1 MQILTGIYEQVINQ
15 VIDNELKGIDL
26 NENIIDKTS
35 IDSAEA
41 QHILSEYLAQV
52 IEKGLIRIREQYRDD
67 SKHAQINACNEII
80 AKLSELSN
88 SEDILDWKIG
98 LEGQQLLAILHK
110 TKQQIK
116 DKRPTTSLAVSTL
129 FTGSKLEP
137 SMVSELKREIATADR
152 IDMLVSFIKWS
163 GLRLIFD
170 DLADFTKEHKLRII
184 TTSYMG
190 ATDPKA
196 LEELAK
202 LPNTEIKISYN
213 TKRTRLHAK
222 AYMFYRNSGFSTAYI
237 GSSNLSSAAIGEGL
251 EWNVKAT
258 NQDMAHVLRNMSATF
273 DSYWNSNEF
282 EDFCLNDMEKFIKA
296 IKIEY
301 SNDNTND
308 DIVFK
313 IEPYSFQKE
322 ILEKLE
328 AERKIHKRYK
338 NLVVA
343 ATGTGKTVI
352 SAFDYKNFCKQNPNS
367 QNRLLFIAHRQE
379 ILNQSIK
386 TYRGILRNPNF
397 GDVLYG
403 NQRVSQIDH
412 LFMSIQSFNSKDFEN
427 KVPEDFYD
435 YIVVDEFHHAAA
447 PSYQKLLSY
456 FKPKVLLGL
465 TATPERLDGLDIC
478 ATYFDG
484 YTAAEIRLPEAIN
497 LQLLVPF
504 QYFGVTDTVDLS
516 SVKFVRGYYDRTE
529 LENVY
534 IMDDARTLNIISS
547 VRKYVTDIKQVI
559 GLGFCVSI
567 EHAKYMAR
575 RFNEAGIPSIALHGG
590 SSEEERLTA
599 KNKLIKK
606 EVNFIFTVDLYNEGV
621 DIPEINTVLFLR
633 PTESMTIFMQQLG
646 RGLRLCEGKDVLTV
660 LDFIGQQNK
669 KYSFEGKLRCM
680 IDKSKDSL
688 EEEAKRGFVNLPVG
702 CNIQL
707 EKVAMQ
713 YVLDNIKASIPN
725 KRNILS
731 RIQSFE
737 RETGVKL
744 TLSSFLRKYQYKL
757 TDIYSKSLFTTLMME
772 ANIIPTKQ
780 ITNADTYQK
789 AFLKLCSIDSRLW
802 ISFLIKALTNEK
814 WEYNQDEKLM
824 LNMLHYT
831 FWQKSPQLMGF
842 KQEDGVIDFIKS
854 EPLVKKE
861 LLEILYIRYNQIGFL
876 DNAINLEFDNMLYN
890 HCTYTRDQALA
901 AVGYWNYEKRPEMRE
916 GVLYLKDKKTH
927 LFFINLNK
935 SEKDFSPTT
944 MYEDYAINEIL
955 FHWQSQST
963 TTIQSKTG
971 QSYINHDKNGENI
984 ILFVREQKSD
994 KNGAMPYTCL
1004 GKAHF
1009 VSNHGEKPMNIVWR
1023 LEKEMPAW
1031 LYKLASQAIAV

>member
-1 MQILTGIYEQVINQ
+1 MQILTGIYEKVINQ
-15 VIDNELKGIDL
+15 AIETELKEIDL
-26 NENIIDKTS
+26 NDNIIDKTS

-41 QHILSEYLAQV
+41 QHILAEYLAQI
-52 IEKGLIRIREQYRDD
+52 IEKGLLRIKEQCKED
-67 SKHAQINACNEII
+67 SKNAQIKACNEII
-80 AKLSELSN
+80 EKISVLSN
-88 SEDILDWKIG
+88 SDDILDWKIG
-98 LEGQQLLAILHK
+98 SKGEQLLAILQK
-110 TKQQIK
+110 AKQQIK
-116 DKRPTTSLAVSTL
+116 DKRPTTSLAISTL
-129 FTGSKLEP
+129 FTGAKSEP
-137 SMVSELKREIATADR
+137 SMVSELKREIATSDK

-170 DLADFTKEHKLRII
+170 DLVEFTKEHELRII
-184 TTSYMG
+184 TTSYMA

-196 LEELAK
+196 LEKLAK
-202 LPNTEIKISYN
+202 LPNTKIKISYN

-258 NQDMAHVLRNMSATF
+258 NQDLAHILRNMKATF
-273 DSYWNSNEF
+273 DSYWNSSEF
-282 EDFCLNDMEKFIKA
+282 ENFCLNDMEKFIKA
-296 IKIEY
+296 IEIEY
-301 SNDNTND
+301 SNGNTHD

-313 IEPYSFQKE
+313 IEPYPFQKE
-322 ILEKLE
+322 ILEKLD
-328 AERKIHKRYK
+328 AERKIHNRFK

-352 SAFDYKNFCKQNPNS
+352 SAFDYKSFCKQHPNS
-367 QNRLLFIAHRQE
+367 CNKLLFIAHRQE

-386 TYRGILRNPNF
+386 TYRGILKNANF

-403 NQRVSQIDH
+403 NKKATQIEH
-412 LFMSIQSFNSKDFEN
+412 LFMTIQSFNAKKFETDIPTN
-427 KVPEDFYD
+427 FYD
-435 YIVVDEFHHAAA
+435 YIVIDEFHHASAK
-447 PSYQKLLSY
+447 SYQKLLSY

-465 TATPERLDGLDIC
+465 TATPERADGLDIFK
-478 ATYFDG
+478 YFDG

-497 LQLLVPF
+497 RQLLVPF

-516 SVKFVRGYYDRTE
+516 AVRFEKGYYDITE
-529 LENVY
+529 LEKIY
-534 IMDDARTLNIISS
+534 IRDDARTSNIIRA
-547 VRKYVTDIKQVI
+547 VHKYVTDIKQVV

-590 SSEEERLTA
+590 SPEEERLNA

-606 EVNFIFTVDLYNEGV
+606 DINFIFTVDLYNEGV

-633 PTESMTIFMQQLG
+633 PTESMTIFIQQLG

-669 KYSFEGKLRCM
+669 QYSFEGKLRCM

-688 EEEAKRGFVNLPVG
+688 EEEVKRGFTNLPIG

-713 YVLDNIKASIPN
+713 HVLENIKSSIPN
-725 KRNILS
+725 KRNIIS

-737 RETGVKL
+737 HETGEKP
-744 TLSSFLRKYQYKL
+744 TLSRFLRKYQYKL

-772 ANIIPTKQ
+772 SNVISSKHIENI
-780 ITNADTYQK
+780 NTYQK

-814 WEYNQDEKLM
+814 WNYNQNEKYM

-831 FWQKSPQLMGF
+831 FWQASPLSMRYSDESGI
-842 KQEDGVIDFIKS
+842 IDFIKT
-854 EPLVKKE
+854 EPLIKNE
-861 LLEILYIRYNQIGFL
+861 LLELLHIRYNQIGFI
-876 DNAINLEFDNMLYN
+876 DNPIDLNFSNMLYN
-890 HCTYTRDQALA
+890 HCTYTRDQILA

-927 LFFINLNK
+927 ILFINLNK

-944 MYEDYAINEIL
+944 MYEDYAINETL

-971 QSYINHDKNGENI
+971 QSYINQNKNRENV
-984 ILFVREQKSD
+984 ILFVREQKND
-994 KNGAMPYTCL
+994 KNRTMPYICL
-1004 GKAHF
+1004 GKANF
-1009 VSNHGEKPMNIVWR
+1009 VSNQGEKPMNIVWK
-1023 LEKEMPAW
+1023 LENEIPAG
-1031 LYKLASQAIAV
+1031 LYKIASQAIAI

>member
-1 MQILTGIYEQVINQ
+1 MQILAGIYEQVINQ
-15 VIDNELKGIDL
+15 VIDNELKEIDL
-26 NENIIDKTS
+26 DENIIDKTS

-52 IEKGLIRIREQYRDD
+52 IEKGLLRIREQYKDD
-67 SKHAQINACNEII
+67 SKYAQIKACNEII
-80 AKLSELSN
+80 AKLSEITN

-98 LEGQQLLAILHK
+98 ADGQQLLAILHK
-110 TKQQIK
+110 TKQQLK
-116 DKRPTTSLAVSTL
+116 DRRPTTSLAISTL
-129 FTGSKLEP
+129 FTGSKVEP
-137 SMVSELKREIATADR
+137 SMVSELKKEIATADK

-170 DLADFTKEHKLRII
+170 DLIDFTKEHKLRII

-196 LEELAK
+196 LDELAR

-237 GSSNLSSAAIGEGL
+237 GSSNLSSAAIGYGL

-258 NQDMAHVLRNMSATF
+258 KQDMPHVLRNMSATF

-282 EDFCLNDMEKFIKA
+282 EEFSINDMEKFIKA
-296 IKIEY
+296 IKTEY
-301 SNDNTND
+301 SNDNGND

-328 AERKIHKRYK
+328 TERKIHNRFK

-352 SAFDYKNFCKQNPNS
+352 SAFDYKSFCKQNPNS

-386 TYRGILRNPNF
+386 TYRGILRNANF
-397 GDVLYG
+397 ADVLYG
-403 NQRVSQIDH
+403 NQKVSQIDH
-412 LFMSIQSFNSKDFEN
+412 LFMTIQSFNAKKFET
-427 KVPEDFYD
+427 KVPADFYD

-447 PSYQKLLSY
+447 KSYQKLLSY
-456 FKPKVLLGL
+456 FKPKILLGL
-465 TATPERLDGLDIC
+465 TATPERTDGLDVFK
-478 ATYFDG
+478 YFDRH
-484 YTAAEIRLPEAIN
+484 TAAEIRLPEAIN
-497 LQLLVPF
+497 RQLLVPF
-504 QYFGVTDTVDLS
+504 QYFGITDTVDLS
-516 SVKFVRGYYDRTE
+516 SVKFEKGYYDKTE
-529 LENVY
+529 LENIYVG
-534 IMDDARTLNIISS
+534 DDARTFNIISS

-575 RFNEAGIPSIALHGG
+575 RFSEAGIPSIALYGD
-590 SSEEERLTA
+590 SAEEDRANAKDRL
-599 KNKLIKK
+599 IRK
-606 EVNFIFTVDLYNEGV
+606 EINFIFTVDIYNEGV

-633 PTESMTIFMQQLG
+633 PTESMTIYVQQLG

-660 LDFIGQQNK
+660 LDFVGQQNK

-680 IDKSKDSL
+680 IDKSKVSIED
-688 EEEAKRGFVNLPVG
+688 EVKQGFINLPIG
-702 CNIQL
+702 CNIHL
-707 EKVAMQ
+707 ERKAME
-713 YVLDNIKASIPN
+713 YILDNIKSSIPN

-737 RETGVKL
+737 RETGENI
-744 TLSSFLRKYQYKL
+744 TLSSFLYKYQYKL
-757 TDIYSKSLFTTLMME
+757 TDIYSKSLFATLMME
-772 ANIIPTKQ
+772 ANIIPSQQ
-780 ITNADTYQK
+780 IKNADTYQK

-814 WEYNQDEKLM
+814 WDYNQDEKLM

-831 FWQKSPQLMGF
+831 FWQKSPLSMGYPD
-842 KQEDGVIDFIKS
+842 ESGVIDFINS
-854 EPLVKKE
+854 EPFMKNE
-861 LLEILYIRYNQIGFL
+861 LLDILSIRYNQIGFM
-876 DNAINLEFDNMLYN
+876 DNAINLDFDNMLYN

-901 AVGYWNYEKRPEMRE
+901 AVGYWNYKKRLEMRE

-944 MYEDYAINEIL
+944 MYEDYAINETL

-963 TTIQSKTG
+963 TTVQSKTG
-971 QSYINHDKNGENI
+971 QLYINQDRNGENV
-984 ILFVREQKSD
+984 ILFVREHKND
-994 KNGAMPYTCL
+994 KNGAMPYICL

-1009 VSNHGEKPMNIVWR
+1009 VSNQGEKPMNIVWK
-1023 LEKEMPAW
+1023 LENEMPAL
-1031 LYKLASQAIAV
+1031 LYKIASQAIAV

>member
-1 MQILTGIYEQVINQ
+1 MQLFTGIYEQIINKVIA
-15 VIDNELKGIDL
+15 NELNEVDA
-26 NENIIDKTS
+26 NENIITKS
-35 IDSAEA
+35 AIDSAEA
-41 QHILSEYLAQV
+41 QHILSEYLGQI
-52 IEKGLIRIREQYRDD
+52 IEKGLIRIREQYKEN
-67 SKHAQINACNEII
+67 SKEAQINACNEII

-88 SEDILDWKIG
+88 SEDVLDWKIG
-98 LEGQQLLAILHK
+98 SEGQYLLAILHK
-110 TKQQIK
+110 TQQQLK
-116 DKRPTTSLAVSTL
+116 DKRPTTSLSISTL

-137 SMVSELKREIATADR
+137 SMVNELKREIATADR

-163 GLRLIFD
+163 GLRLIINE
-170 DLADFTKEHKLRII
+170 LTEFTKEHKLRII

-196 LEELAK
+196 LEELAH
-202 LPNTEIKISYN
+202 LQNTEIKISYN

-251 EWNVKAT
+251 EWNIKAT
-258 NQDMAHVLRNMSATF
+258 NQDMPHILRNVNATF
-273 DSYWNSNEF
+273 ASYWNSKEF
-282 EDFCLNDMEKFIKA
+282 EYFSLNDMDKFIKA
-296 IKIEY
+296 IQTEY
-301 SNDNTND
+301 SNDNAND

-313 IEPYSFQKE
+313 IEPYPFQKE

-328 AERKIHKRYK
+328 SARKIHNRYK

-352 SAFDYKNFCKQNPNS
+352 SAFDYKNFCKQNPQS

-386 TYRGILRNPNF
+386 TFRGILKDANF
-397 GDVLYG
+397 GDVLYA
-403 NQRVSQIDH
+403 NKTTNQIDH
-412 LFMSIQSFNSKDFEN
+412 LFLSIQSFNAKDFEN
-427 KVPEDFYD
+427 KVPADFYD

-478 ATYFDG
+478 STYFDG
-484 YTAAEIRLPEAIN
+484 YTTAEIRLPEAIN
-497 LQLLVPF
+497 RQLLVPF
-504 QYFGVTDTVDLS
+504 QYFGITDTVDLS
-516 SVKFVRGYYDRTE
+516 SVKFIRGYYDKTE
-529 LENVY
+529 LEKVY
-534 IMDDARTLNIISS
+534 VMDDARTLNIITS

-575 RFNEAGIPSIALHGG
+575 RFNAAGIPAIALHGS
-590 SSEEERLTA
+590 SSEEERLNA
-599 KNKLIKK
+599 KNKLIRK
-606 EVNFIFTVDLYNEGV
+606 EINFIFTVDIYNEGV
-621 DIPEINTVLFLR
+621 DISEVNTVLFLR

-646 RGLRLCEGKDVLTV
+646 RGLRLCEEKDVLTV

-669 KYSFEGKLRCM
+669 KYSFEEKLRCM
-680 IDKSKDSL
+680 LDKSKDSI
-688 EEEAKRGFVNLPVG
+688 EEEAKRGFINLPVG

-713 YVLDNIKASIPN
+713 YVLDNIKSSIPN
-725 KRNILS
+725 KRNILN
-731 RIQSFE
+731 RIKTFE
-737 RETGVKL
+737 RETGEKL
-744 TLSSFLRKYQYKL
+744 TLSSFLHKYQYNL
-757 TDIYSKSLFTTLMME
+757 TDIYNKSLFTILLME
-772 ANIIPTKQ
+772 ANIIPAKQ
-780 ITNADTYQK
+780 ITNADVYQK
-789 AFLKLCSIDSRLW
+789 ALLKLCSIDSQLW
-802 ISFLIKALTNEK
+802 ISFLIKVLTEEK
-814 WEYNQDEKLM
+814 WNYNQEEKYM

-831 FWQKSPQLMGF
+831 FWQKSPLVMQYSDEYGI
-842 KQEDGVIDFIKS
+842 IDFIKS
-854 EPLVKKE
+854 EPLIKNE
-861 LLEILYIRYNQIGFL
+861 LLELLHIRYNQIGFL
-876 DNAINLEFDNMLYN
+876 DNPVNLNFDNTLYD

-901 AVGYWNYEKRPEMRE
+901 AVGYWDYEKRPEMRE
-916 GVLYLKDKKTH
+916 GILYLKDKKTH

-944 MYEDYAINEIL
+944 MYEDYAINETL

-963 TTIQSKTG
+963 TTVQSKTG
-971 QSYINHDKNGENI
+971 QSYINQDKNGENV
-984 ILFVREQKSD
+984 ILFVREQKND
-994 KNGAMPYTCL
+994 KNGTMPYICL

-1009 VSNHGEKPMNIVWR
+1009 VSYKNEKPMNIVWK
-1023 LEKEMPAW
+1023 LDNEMPAW
-1031 LYKLASQAIAV
+1031 LYKIASQAIAV